1 MSQSQCVIDSCLA
14 ILNEQA
20 GADGV
25 GNVFQHLLTQFIS
38 NDDNSFVSRCYM
50 IPVALWIARED
61 PGIHQME
68 QLDTATIRII
78 RSSFYSYPVK
88 VTDSPLLRE
97 HFPIAMNAIQEILD
111 RRTLNPHQ
119 I

>member
-14 ILNEQA
+14 ILNEQK
-20 GADGV
+20 GGGV
-25 GNVFQHLLTQFIS
+25 GNVLQHLLTQFIS

-78 RSSFYSYPVK
+78 RSSFYSYP
-88 VTDSPLLRE
+88 
-97 HFPIAMNAIQEILD
+97 FIPIL
-111 RRTLNPHQ
+111 
-119 I
+119 